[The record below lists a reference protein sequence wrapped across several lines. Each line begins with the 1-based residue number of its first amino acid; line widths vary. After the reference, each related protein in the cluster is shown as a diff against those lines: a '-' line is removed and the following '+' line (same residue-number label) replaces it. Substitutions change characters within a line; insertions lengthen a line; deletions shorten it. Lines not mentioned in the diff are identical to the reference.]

1 MTKAGFITELR
12 LMQLLQLSALM
23 EVKRVC
29 SILDID
35 YFAIAGTLLGS
46 FRHGGFIPWD
56 TDADVAMFRSDYKK
70 FTQEANGVIDP
81 KFIVQSDYN
90 DLNNRTCFARI
101 RVRGTVFNELENPI
115 SEYFSGLYVDIFPID
130 NAKAQPNTLLLVKH
144 KFFKILVRLKAFRAG
159 KVNSSTRFNSLIG
172 RLLSLMFLFL
182 SNKRLKN
189 IIEGFVLRF
198 ENHDCDLVTNYN
210 SKYGLVK
217 QTMPRN
223 IYGVPRFNIFDGVK
237 LRVPEKSESWLE
249 RIYGDYKR
257 IPACPQ
263 LTLDALLPGYEVDF
277 GGYSD
282 LLTKTEPEVRRF
294 LNLPTL

>member
-182 SNKRLKN
+182 SNKNHKKKQYLKILLFLFFST
-189 IIEGFVLRF
+189 II
-198 ENHDCDLVTNYN
+198 NNY
-210 SKYGLVK
+210 
-217 QTMPRN
+217 
-223 IYGVPRFNIFDGVK
+223 
-237 LRVPEKSESWLE
+237 
-249 RIYGDYKR
+249 
-257 IPACPQ
+257 
-263 LTLDALLPGYEVDF
+263 
-277 GGYSD
+277 
-282 LLTKTEPEVRRF
+282 
-294 LNLPTL
+294 